1 MKIQV
6 GENQTS
12 NLPVNKKAAR
22 LMQKNGKPA
31 LVTHLRFPL
40 KRFIF
45 LAY

>member
-1 MKIQV
+1 MEIQV

-12 NLPVNKKAAR
+12 NLFVNKKAAR

-31 LVTHLRFPL
+31 LAPDLRFPL